1 MILRHVGNSAKHV
14 GGAEKR
20 AAQRG
25 FPTRPLATGWPTI
38 AHVASS
44 RRGVPIRHATVG
56 ARTAQTNSVSKR
68 GCSRGRRGP
77 VPPREVPNPRLP
89 APVTHNPPRPVLLGD
104 VGPWA
109 ASATAGQLPDPSATP
124 RPGPTSWPTG
134 GSPHED
140 GAAAHCRALTRQF
153 PLLPM
158 HAGAPGRARTWNDP
172 HHNVNCRDSLRQ
184 CATAERGCSAR
195 GRRGLALDLLCPN
208 GYVDGLRSAR
218 HRPIAPTCCAP
229 PEGAPARGGGG
240 RNR

>member
-1 MILRHVGNSAKHV
+1 MWATQPNMWAARKSGPHSAASPPARWPRVGPRSPTSRPR
-14 GGAEKR
+14 GGAYQAPPR
-20 AAQRG
+20 D
-25 FPTRPLATGWPTI
+25 
-38 AHVASS
+38 
-44 RRGVPIRHATVG
+44 RRRSD
-56 ARTAQTNSVSKR
+56 AQTNSVSKR